1 MFAYIVR
8 FSHKAFTLMSKWTDR
23 KLLITGLAGTV
34 IATPSCFASMSMC
47 LSPGRVPKMDRL
59 NLEAACAECTRR
71 GIQVNTSMRTSD
83 PAVFAAGECGDSGLN
98 LIPATPPTSGRWCD
112 FEYLIEAASPCLVTS
127 QGRNNESNRKD
138 RRLLLR
144 Q

>member
-59 NLEAACAECTRR
+59 NLQAA
-71 GIQVNTSMRTSD
+71 
-83 PAVFAAGECGDSGLN
+83 
-98 LIPATPPTSGRWCD
+98 PPSALGG
-112 FEYLIEAASPCLVTS
+112 AS
-127 QGRNNESNRKD
+127 R
-138 RRLLLR
+138 
-144 Q
+144 